1 MVTAKKTTKAPAK
14 VAPVKR
20 SRPKTQP
27 ASQVNVTLAAPVA
40 PAAAPK
46 PESKKDD
53 STAGKIVELIKWVD
67 NPFKL
72 FTVILLS
79 FLAFAGYFAW
89 DSRQMILQAITTSS
103 QQTELKDTPAL
114 MQIALSVQRD
124 LEAETVT
131 VHKASLVVN
140 SRTTLFA
147 LTAKG
152 HDKTMDGV
160 NSSLFNKDPQRNQ
173 AMISML
179 GGEVYCDKLVVT
191 GKNSDWEEKQGIKFV
206 CRAGIPPQM
215 GEFDGY
221 ISVGFKE
228 APEDSTEIKTR
239 LNLATAEMSK

>member
-1 MVTAKKTTKAPAK
+1 MTKAPVKRAAAK

-20 SRPKTQP
+20 SRPKPQP
-27 ASQVNVTLAAPVA
+27 ASQVNVTLAAPAA
-40 PAAAPK
+40 PPPPPK
-46 PESKKDD
+46 PEAKKDD
-53 STAGKIVELIKWVD
+53 STMGKVVDLIKWVD

-89 DSRQMILQAITTSS
+89 DSRQMILQAITNSS

-114 MQIALSVQRD
+114 MQVAISVQRD

-140 SRTTLFA
+140 SRTMLFA

-160 NSSLFNKDPQRNQ
+160 KSSLFNKDPQRNQ

-191 GKNSDWEEKQGIKFV
+191 GKNSDWEEKQGIKYV
-206 CRAGIPPQM
+206 CRASIPPQM

-221 ISVGFKE
+221 ISVGFKDV
-228 APEDSTEIKTR
+228 PEDATEIKTR
-239 LNLATAEMSK
+239 LNLASTEMSK

>member
-1 MVTAKKTTKAPAK
+1 MVTAKAK
-14 VAPVKR
+14 LPVKR
-20 SRPKTQP
+20 IRK
-27 ASQVNVTLAAPVA
+27 PVA
-40 PAAAPK
+40 KKVVPKVSPAPS
-46 PESKKDD
+46 SKNPDAIGRVVD
-53 STAGKIVELIKWVD
+53 LIKWVD

-72 FTVILLS
+72 LTVILLS
-79 FLAFAGYFAW
+79 FMFFAGYFAW
-89 DSRQMILQAITTSS
+89 DSRQVILQAITNSNHNS
-103 QQTELKDTPAL
+103 ELKDTPSL
-114 MQIALSVQRD
+114 MQVALAVQRD

-147 LTAKG
+147 LNSKG

-191 GKNSDWEEKQGIKFV
+191 GKNSDWEEKQGVKYV

-221 ISVGFKE
+221 ISVGFRE
-228 APEDSTEIKTR
+228 APEDATEIKTR
-239 LNLATAEMSK
+239 LNLASTEMSK

>member
-1 MVTAKKTTKAPAK
+1 MVTKKAPAKAAPAK

-20 SRPKTQP
+20 RTPKP
-27 ASQVNVTLAAPVA
+27 VEAAAPVVHA
-40 PAAAPK
+40 RKK
-46 PESKKDD
+46 PESNADKVID
-53 STAGKIVELIKWVD
+53 LIKWVD

-79 FLAFAGYFAW
+79 FLFFAGYFAW
-89 DSRQMILQAITTSS
+89 DSRQVLLQAITTSS
-103 QQTELKDTPAL
+103 HQTELKETPTL

-147 LTAKG
+147 LTSKG

-191 GKNSDWEEKQGIKFV
+191 GKNSDWEEKQGVKYV

-221 ISVGFKE
+221 ISVGFKD
-228 APEDSTEIKTR
+228 APEDVTEIKVR
-239 LNLATAEMSK
+239 LNLASTEMSK

>member
-1 MVTAKKTTKAPAK
+1 MVTKKTPAK

-20 SRPKTQP
+20 ATTRATPKPKVEP
-27 ASQVNVTLAAPVA
+27 AVTVTHARK
-40 PAAAPK
+40 K
-46 PESKKDD
+46 PESNADKV
-53 STAGKIVELIKWVD
+53 IELIKWVD

-79 FLAFAGYFAW
+79 FMFFAGYFAW
-89 DSRQMILQAITTSS
+89 DSKQVILQAITTSS
-103 QQTELKDTPAL
+103 HNSELKDTPSL
-114 MQIALSVQRD
+114 MQVALSVQRD

-147 LTAKG
+147 LNAKG
-152 HDKTMDGV
+152 HDKTMDGL

-179 GGEVYCDKLVVT
+179 GGEVYCDKLVIT
-191 GKNSDWEEKQGIKFV
+191 GKNSDWEEKQGVKFI

-228 APEDSTEIKTR
+228 APEDATEIKTR

>member
-1 MVTAKKTTKAPAK
+1 MTKAPVKRAAAK

-20 SRPKTQP
+20 SRPKPQP
-27 ASQVNVTLAAPVA
+27 ASQVNVTLAAPAA
-40 PAAAPK
+40 PPPAPK
-46 PESKKDD
+46 PEAKKDD

-89 DSRQMILQAITTSS
+89 DSRQMILQAITNSS

-114 MQIALSVQRD
+114 MQVAISVQRD

-140 SRTTLFA
+140 SRTMLFA
-147 LTAKG
+147 LNAKG

-160 NSSLFNKDPQRNQ
+160 KSSLFNKDPQRNQ

-179 GGEVYCDKLVVT
+179 GGEVYCDKLIVT
-191 GKNSDWEEKQGIKFV
+191 GKNSDWEEKQGIKYV
-206 CRAGIPPQM
+206 CRASIPPQM

-221 ISVGFKE
+221 ISVGFKDV
-228 APEDSTEIKTR
+228 PEDPTEIKTR
-239 LNLATAEMSK
+239 LNLASTEMSK

>member
-1 MVTAKKTTKAPAK
+1 MTKAPVKRAAAK

-20 SRPKTQP
+20 SRPKPQP
-27 ASQVNVTLAAPVA
+27 ASQVNVTLAAPAA
-40 PAAAPK
+40 PPPAPK

-89 DSRQMILQAITTSS
+89 DSRQVILQAITTSS
-103 QQTELKDTPAL
+103 HNSELKETPAL
-114 MQIALSVQRD
+114 MQVAASVQRD

-140 SRTTLFA
+140 SRTMLFA

-160 NSSLFNKDPQRNQ
+160 KSSLFNKDPQRNQ

-191 GKNSDWEEKQGIKFV
+191 GKNSDWEEKQGIKYV
-206 CRAGIPPQM
+206 CRASIPPQM

-221 ISVGFKE
+221 ISVGFKDV
-228 APEDSTEIKTR
+228 PEDATEIKTR
-239 LNLATAEMSK
+239 LNLASTEMSK

>member
-1 MVTAKKTTKAPAK
+1 MVTAKKTAKTAPKAPAK

-20 SRPKTQP
+20 STPK
-27 ASQVNVTLAAPVA
+27 VVVA
-40 PAAAPK
+40 Q
-46 PESKKDD
+46 SKKNESSAD
-53 STAGKIVELIKWVD
+53 KVIELIKWVD

-79 FLAFAGYFAW
+79 FLFFAGYFAW
-89 DSRQMILQAITTSS
+89 DSRQVLLQAITTSS
-103 QQTELKDTPAL
+103 HQTELKDTPAL
-114 MQIALSVQRD
+114 MQVALSVQRD

-140 SRTTLFA
+140 SRTALFS
-147 LTAKG
+147 LNSKG

-173 AMISML
+173 SMIAML

-191 GKNSDWEEKQGIKFV
+191 GKNSDWEEKQGVKYV
-206 CRAGIPPQM
+206 CRGGIPPQM

-221 ISVGFKE
+221 ISVGFKDI
-228 APEDSTEIKTR
+228 PEDPTEIKTR
-239 LNLATAEMSK
+239 INLATTEMSK

>member
-1 MVTAKKTTKAPAK
+1 MVTAKKTAKTTAKPPAK
-14 VAPVKR
+14 VAAVKR
-20 SRPKTQP
+20 SAPRPKAEPTPKAAP
-27 ASQVNVTLAAPVA
+27 ASKNQTNIDKV
-40 PAAAPK
+40 
-46 PESKKDD
+46 
-53 STAGKIVELIKWVD
+53 VELIKWVD

-79 FLAFAGYFAW
+79 FLFFAGYFAW
-89 DSRQMILQAITTSS
+89 DSKQVILQAITTSS
-103 QQTELKDTPAL
+103 HQTELKETPAL
-114 MQIALSVQRD
+114 MQVALSVQRD

-140 SRTTLFA
+140 SRTALFA
-147 LTAKG
+147 LNSKG

-173 AMISML
+173 SMISML

-191 GKNSDWEEKQGIKFV
+191 GKNSDWEEKQGVKYV
-206 CRAGIPPQM
+206 CRAGIPPTI

-221 ISVGFKE
+221 ISVGFKD
-228 APEDSTEIKTR
+228 APEDATEIKTR

>member
-1 MVTAKKTTKAPAK
+1 MVTAKKTVKAVPAK

-20 SRPKTQP
+20 STPKVVAQP
-27 ASQVNVTLAAPVA
+27 KKN
-40 PAAAPK
+40 
-46 PESKKDD
+46 ESNADKVID
-53 STAGKIVELIKWVD
+53 LIKWVD

-79 FLAFAGYFAW
+79 FLFFAGYFAW
-89 DSRQMILQAITTSS
+89 DSRQVLLQAITNSN

-114 MQIALSVQRD
+114 MQVALAVQRD

-147 LTAKG
+147 LTSKG
-152 HDKTMDGV
+152 HDKTVDGV

-173 AMISML
+173 SMIAML

-191 GKNSDWEEKQGIKFV
+191 GKNSDWEEKQGVKYV
-206 CRAGIPPQM
+206 CRGGIPPQM

-221 ISVGFKE
+221 ISVGFKDIPDD
-228 APEDSTEIKTR
+228 ATEIKTR
-239 LNLATAEMSK
+239 INLATTEMSK

>member
-20 SRPKTQP
+20 SRPKP
-27 ASQVNVTLAAPVA
+27 APTSQVNVTVAAP

-46 PESKKDD
+46 PEAKKDD

-103 QQTELKDTPAL
+103 HNSELKETPAL

-124 LEAETVT
+124 LEADTVT

-191 GKNSDWEEKQGIKFV
+191 GKNSDWEEKQGVKYV

-221 ISVGFKE
+221 ISVGFRE
-228 APEDSTEIKTR
+228 APEDATEIKTR
-239 LNLATAEMSK
+239 LNLASTEMSK

>member
-1 MVTAKKTTKAPAK
+1 MVTKKTPAK
-14 VAPVKR
+14 VAAVKR
-20 SRPKTQP
+20 ATPRAT
-27 ASQVNVTLAAPVA
+27 
-40 PAAAPK
+40 PK
-46 PESKKDD
+46 PEPVASRRKPESNTDKV
-53 STAGKIVELIKWVD
+53 IELIKWVD

-79 FLAFAGYFAW
+79 FLFFAGYFAW
-89 DSRQMILQAITTSS
+89 DSRQVILQAITTSS
-103 QQTELKDTPAL
+103 HHSELKDTPSL
-114 MQIALSVQRD
+114 MQVAVGVQRD

-140 SRTTLFA
+140 SRTMLFA
-147 LTAKG
+147 LNSKG
-152 HDKTMDGV
+152 HDKTMDGI

-191 GKNSDWEEKQGIKFV
+191 GKNSEWEEKQGVKYV

-221 ISVGFKE
+221 ISVGFRE
-228 APEDSTEIKTR
+228 APEDTTEIKTR
-239 LNLATAEMSK
+239 LNLASTEMSK